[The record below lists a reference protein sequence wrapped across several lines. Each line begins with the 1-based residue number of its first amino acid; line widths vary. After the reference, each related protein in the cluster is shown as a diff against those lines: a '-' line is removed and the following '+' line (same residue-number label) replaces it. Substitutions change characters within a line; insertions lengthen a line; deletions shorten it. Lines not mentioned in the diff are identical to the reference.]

1 MTDLVAEVTL
11 LHFLEPFESNTLICV
26 MSHQFSERL
35 RRHTKMMLK
44 TVENDFPRLFCFDPS
59 MIASFAMKDFSSN
72 LRFPA
77 WTLRKSCLSQA
88 LGIGMW
94 IKV

>member
-1 MTDLVAEVTL
+1 MKLRFHGRSSCRSDTSSFSD
-11 LHFLEPFESNTLICV
+11 PFESNTLICV
-26 MSHQFSERL
+26 TDQFSERL
-35 RRHTKMMLK
+35 QTLRNLMLK
-44 TVENDFPRLFCFDPS
+44 AVENDFPRLFCFDPS

-88 LGIGMW
+88 LGMGM
-94 IKV
+94 